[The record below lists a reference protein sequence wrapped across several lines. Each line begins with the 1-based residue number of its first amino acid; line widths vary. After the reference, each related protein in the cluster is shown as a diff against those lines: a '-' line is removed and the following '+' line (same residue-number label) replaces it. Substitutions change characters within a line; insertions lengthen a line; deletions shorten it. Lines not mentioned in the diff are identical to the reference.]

1 MVLEEWRSVMPHE
14 DDQTVETFKFSLEEW
29 FTSLLPDNAFLTQKE
44 WMINT
49 MKQPYTMKV
58 KGFGNRLKILYC
70 YLTCMTQEDKI
81 DTVLTHTSLKALFLK
96 SMTLS
101 WQNAYLLKVHTSNNF
116 WQMILY
122 FVQLQSITDN
132 QMVAKASSASHSLDT
147 GNNTNMCV
155 LTMDMVA
162 VFFPS
167 FRAIELILT
176 VFNGIE
182 YKSSKAFVVFWRFS
196 SSPYVFSYMGKLLQ

>member
-162 VFFPS
+162 GFF
-167 FRAIELILT
+167 F
-176 VFNGIE
+176 
-182 YKSSKAFVVFWRFS
+182 
-196 SSPYVFSYMGKLLQ
+196 LLSEPLS

>member
-1 MVLEEWRSVMPHE
+1 
-14 DDQTVETFKFSLEEW
+14 
-29 FTSLLPDNAFLTQKE
+29 
-44 WMINT
+44 

>member
-1 MVLEEWRSVMPHE
+1 
-14 DDQTVETFKFSLEEW
+14 
-29 FTSLLPDNAFLTQKE
+29 
-44 WMINT
+44 

-162 VFFPS
+162 GFFFLLSEPLSWYWPYSMELNINPQRPLWS
-167 FRAIELILT
+167 FGDFPVHLMSSHT
-176 VFNGIE
+176 WGNCFNNTKNKTSEG
-182 YKSSKAFVVFWRFS
+182 
-196 SSPYVFSYMGKLLQ
+196 